1 MTHLQPIIYIEQ
13 ERSTSDFVLE
23 DGTGKILNE
32 ASGWNLPGGPG
43 HVWIEFADPSGTWNE
58 NSTGA
63 VSWNL
68 RPDLSDI
75 WTEFPDP
82 SGDWDI
88 T

>member
-1 MTHLQPIIYIEQ
+1 MTHQPTIRIEQ
-13 ERSTSDFVLE
+13 EGSTFDFLVE

-32 ASGWNLPGGPG
+32 ASGWGLPGGPG
-43 HVWIEFADPSGTWNE
+43 HLWIEFADPAGSWNE
-58 NSTGA
+58 NSTGSA
-63 VSWNL
+63 KWKWRSPL
-68 RPDLSDI
+68 TDI